1 MPDNSP
7 LLKSRTEKLL
17 TLLVIAVLAA
27 FFAVFSLIN
36 FCGFAVSASADM
48 YEDTLVAKLMWE
60 NKTLFP
66 DCYIFGNQFYVVATP
81 VFAALFYG
89 LTGSVNTGMALAT
102 ALMSVLILLSF
113 IWMLRPAV
121 KNTLCV
127 LSGFLVLCACV
138 FSPWLITEDR
148 GQLFFVMCSYY
159 ACYLITL
166 FFVLGDYL
174 RARNGGKVRPA
185 ALALSLFLSFATGMQ
200 SLRQTCIMVLPLL
213 AFEALCLFAGFL
225 REKRFPSGEKM
236 PLIRV
241 CLYAAANA
249 AGLLL
254 IKLLDVPH
262 ETIYTEPP
270 YSSRLAAVWHAIRSV
285 TGFDTVVKTENPLF
299 ALMFLF
305 WAAVLIWAAYLVFF
319 RFRKGNRGLYILWL
333 LCLISIAAVVAA
345 SLLTSVTIRDI
356 YLFVYFP
363 LLALSLIIV
372 LCSIRAKGKISLI
385 AALCL
390 LSLCNLRLSYKDSV
404 ERILNFDSSPGRE
417 ICEYAL
423 ENGYKYVYGQD
434 ISAPGVA
441 VWSDGELIAGVWEKE
456 VIFKRVPYINVS
468 HIYSLDDYDKALF
481 VFIDE
486 ELPQAKIETEGNGA
500 VLTEV
505 GRFGIYTVCT
515 SSKQLMYPLTWDW
528 SAK

>member
-1 MPDNSP
+1 MSDHS
-7 LLKSRTEKLL
+7 LLLSRKTEKCL
-17 TLLVIAVLAA
+17 TLLVIAVIAA
-27 FFAVFSLIN
+27 FFAVFSFIN
-36 FCGFAVSASADM
+36 FYGFAASASPDM
-48 YEDTLVAKLMWE
+48 YEDTLIAKLMWD

-66 DCYIFGNQFYVVATP
+66 DQYIFGNQFYVVATP
-81 VFAALFYG
+81 VLAALFYG

-102 ALMSVLILLSF
+102 TLMSVLILLSF
-113 IWMLRPAV
+113 VWMLRPAV
-121 KNTLCV
+121 KNTLCL
-127 LSGFLVLCACV
+127 LSGFLALCACV
-138 FSPWLITEDR
+138 FSPMLIGEDR

-166 FFVLGDYL
+166 FFVFGDYL
-174 RARNGGKVRPA
+174 RARSGGKVRGV
-185 ALALSLFLSFATGMQ
+185 SLMASLLLCFATGMQ

-213 AFEALCLFAGFL
+213 AFEALCLFVGFL
-225 REKRFPSGEKM
+225 REKRFPKSEKL
-236 PLIRV
+236 PLIRA

-249 AGLLL
+249 AGLLF
-254 IKLLDVPH
+254 IKLLNVPH

-285 TGFDTVVKTENPLF
+285 TGFDTVLNTKNPLF
-299 ALMFLF
+299 ALMLVF
-305 WAAVLIWAAYLVFF
+305 WAAVLLGAAYLVLF
-319 RFRKGNRGLYILWL
+319 RFRKGNKALNILWL
-333 LCLISIAAVVAA
+333 LCVISIAAVAAA

-356 YLFVYFP
+356 YLFVYFA

-372 LCSIRAKGKISLI
+372 FCRIGARGKTALVTV
-385 AALCL
+385 LCL
-390 LSLCNLRLSYKDSV
+390 LSLCNLHLSYKDSV
-404 ERILNFDSSPGRE
+404 EYILSSASAPRRE

-423 ENGYKYVYGQD
+423 ENGYQYIYGQD

-505 GRFGIYTVCT
+505 GRFGSYTVCT
-515 SSKQLMYPLTWDW
+515 SSKQLMYPLTWR
-528 SAK
+528 

>member
-17 TLLVIAVLAA
+17 TLLVIAVIAA
-27 FFAVFSLIN
+27 FFAVFSFIN
-36 FCGFAVSASADM
+36 FCGFAVCASPDM

-66 DCYIFGNQFYVVATP
+66 DSYIFGNQFYVAATP
-81 VFAALFYG
+81 VLAALFYG

-102 ALMSVLILLSF
+102 TLMSVLIFLSF

-121 KNTLCV
+121 KNTLC
-127 LSGFLVLCACV
+127 LLAGFLALCACV
-138 FSPWLITEDR
+138 FSPGLIGEDR

-166 FFVLGDYL
+166 FFVFGDYL
-174 RARNGGKVRPA
+174 RARNGGNVRGA
-185 ALALSLFLSFATGMQ
+185 SLALSLFLSFAMGMQ

-236 PLIRV
+236 PLFRV

-249 AGLLL
+249 AGLLF
-254 IKLLDVPH
+254 IKLLDIPH

-270 YSSRLAAVWHAIRSV
+270 YASRLAAVWHAIRSV
-285 TGFDTVVKTENPLF
+285 TGFDTVLNTKNPLF
-299 ALMFLF
+299 ALMFVF
-305 WAAVLIWAAYLVFF
+305 WAAVLLFAAYLVLF
-319 RFRKGNRGLYILWL
+319 RFRKGNRALNILWL
-333 LCLISIAAVVAA
+333 LCLISIAAVIAA

-356 YLFVYFP
+356 YLFIYFP

-372 LCSIRAKGKISLI
+372 FCRFGARGKTVLVT
-385 AALCL
+385 ALCL
-390 LSLCNLRLSYKDSV
+390 LSICNLHLSYKDSV
-404 ERILNFDSSPGRE
+404 EHILSFDSSPGRE

-423 ENGYKYVYGQD
+423 ENGYEYVYGQD
-434 ISAPGVA
+434 VSAPLVA
-441 VWSDGELIAGVWEKE
+441 VWSDGKLIAGVWEKE
-456 VIFKRVPYINVS
+456 VVFKRVPYINVS
-468 HIYSLDDYDKALF
+468 DIYTLDDYEKALF

-505 GRFGIYTVCT
+505 GRFGTYIVCT
-515 SSKQLMYPLTWDW
+515 SSKQLMYPLTWIW
-528 SAK
+528 E

>member
-17 TLLVIAVLAA
+17 TLLVIVVLAA
-27 FFAVFSLIN
+27 FFAVFAFIN
-36 FCGFAVSASADM
+36 FYGFAACASPDM
-48 YEDTLVAKLMWE
+48 YEDTLIAKLMWD

-66 DCYIFGNQFYVVATP
+66 DQYIFGNQFYVAATP

-102 ALMSVLILLSF
+102 TLMSVLILLSF

-121 KNTLCV
+121 KNTLCL
-127 LSGFLVLCACV
+127 LSGFLALCACV
-138 FSPWLITEDR
+138 FSPRLIGEDR

-166 FFVLGDYL
+166 FFVFGDYL
-174 RARNGGKVRPA
+174 RARNGGKVRA
-185 ALALSLFLSFATGMQ
+185 VSLALSLLLSFATGMQ

-213 AFEALCLFAGFL
+213 AFEALCIFAGFL
-225 REKRFPSGEKM
+225 REKRFPECEKM

-249 AGLLL
+249 AGLLF

-270 YSSRLAAVWHAIRSV
+270 YSSRLTAVWHAIRSV
-285 TGFDTVVKTENPLF
+285 TGFDTVLNTENPLF
-299 ALMFLF
+299 ALMFVF
-305 WAAVLIWAAYLVFF
+305 WAAVLLYAAYLVFF
-319 RFRKGNRGLYILWL
+319 RFRKGNRALNILWL
-333 LCLISIAAVVAA
+333 LCVISIAAVISA

-356 YLFVYFP
+356 YLFIYFP

-372 LCSIRAKGKISLI
+372 FCAAGGKGKTALVTV
-385 AALCL
+385 LCL
-390 LSLCNLRLSYKDSV
+390 LSLGNLHLSYKDTV
-404 ERILNFDSSPGRE
+404 GHILSSDPSPGRE

-423 ENGYKYVYGQD
+423 ESGYEYIYGQD
-434 ISAPGVA
+434 VSAPLVA
-441 VWSDGELIAGVWEKE
+441 VWSDGKLTAGVWEKE
-456 VIFKRVPYINVS
+456 VIFKRVPYINVNN
-468 HIYSLDDYDKALF
+468 IYTLDDYKKALF
-481 VFIDE
+481 VFVDE
-486 ELPQAKIETEGNGA
+486 ELPQAQLEAEGSGA

-505 GRFGIYTVCT
+505 GRFGTYIVCT
-515 SSKQLMYPLTWDW
+515 SSKQLMYPLTWVW
-528 SAK
+528 E